1 MQVCAAAPECPPRTR
16 APRVLQ
22 GAGYSRYP
30 RAMPPS
36 GGARHALAAC
46 AHQVNAYEHMER
58 RSRRHRMHRRA
69 CMRAPAPPRRLVVF
83 QLRKR
88 QRRHLWRHRQW
99 RSISC
104 QWPERRRRR
113 TSATFA
119 AGEAAHVVPLV
130 TIDAVAV
137 PPALGA
143 GASMSAAFSSA
154 DAAAPV
160 PALADNSHLPT
171 AASLPLVNA
180 PPTPQPAA
188 VADAAAELAVCSA
201 DATATSAGGGGS
213 ALQPTRRASSRD
225 TRPRVHDDGPPLRS
239 RATGKRRKI
248 AAYLHAA
255 AEEGCSE
262 AEVQLIHVS
271 AVT

>member
-130 TIDAVAV
+130 TIQLSRRRCARARARRQQ
-137 PPALGA
+137 PPANRCVFAVGQRATHASARRRRRCCCRAGSLLCRRHSHVRRRRRLG
-143 GASMSAAFSSA
+143 SAANTPCIVTRHASSCA
-154 DAAAPV
+154 RRRA
-160 PALADNSHLPT
+160 
-171 AASLPLVNA
+171 
-180 PPTPQPAA
+180 
-188 VADAAAELAVCSA
+188 
-201 DATATSAGGGGS
+201 ATAIACHRQ
-213 ALQPTRRASSRD
+213 AAQNCCLPTRR
-225 TRPRVHDDGPPLRS
+225 
-239 RATGKRRKI
+239 RRGG
-248 AAYLHAA
+248 L
-255 AEEGCSE
+255 
-262 AEVQLIHVS
+262 Q
-271 AVT
+271 